1 MSKRICAIYL
11 KMVGIWLDTDDDNC
25 YFLGKVLEDKHF
37 WSSEYYIRSWVGLA
51 EKEYPNGTC
60 DLHDY
65 VQGIWVVSWLACQ
78 LSVCLLWGDA
88 SSIMCILS

>member
-1 MSKRICAIYL
+1 M
-11 KMVGIWLDTDDDNC
+11 
-25 YFLGKVLEDKHF
+25 
-37 WSSEYYIRSWVGLA
+37 GLA